1 MSDLAHLQDIVE
13 GQDRG
18 AELLIKH
25 PVTGEPTDVVLIVAG
40 PDSDVQRRARLKMQD
55 ALYAFRGRPPAD
67 DFDRLEIERLARCI
81 VGWRVKRDGQDVPF
95 AFSTAVKLL
104 TDMRF
109 IREQVEAFAASRVDY
124 FLRLPLEDAR

>member
-95 AFSTAVKLL
+95 AFSAAVKLL
-104 TDMRF
+104 TEMRF

-124 FLRLPLEDAR
+124 FLKVTP

>member
-67 DFDRLEIERLARCI
+67 EFDRLEIERLARCI

-95 AFSTAVKLL
+95 AFSVAVKILSEF
-104 TDMRF
+104 RF

-124 FLRLPLEDAR
+124 FLRVTP

>member
-95 AFSTAVKLL
+95 AFNSAVKLL
-104 TDMRF
+104 TEMRF

-124 FLRLPLEDAR
+124 FLRVTP